1 MHLDIHP
8 AHGGEHT
15 AIEVVP
21 HTTLDLEEL
30 SKQVLVGLYPK
41 EGLVDDDEARQL

>member
-8 AHGGEHT
+8 THGGEHI
-15 AIEVVP
+15 AIEVMRLM
-21 HTTLDLEEL
+21 TLDLEEL
-30 SKQVLVGLYPK
+30 PKQVLVGLYPK